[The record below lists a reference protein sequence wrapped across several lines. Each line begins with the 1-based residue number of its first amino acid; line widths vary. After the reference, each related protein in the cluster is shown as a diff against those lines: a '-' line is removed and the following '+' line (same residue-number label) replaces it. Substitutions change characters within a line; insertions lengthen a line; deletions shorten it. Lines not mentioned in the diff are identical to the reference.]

1 MSLLSLLFVLATA
14 YLAVFLEA
22 AFGGFRHL
30 VGVQLDLLPP
40 LMVYAALSGGMLTIT
55 VLAVAGGLLLDSI
68 SVNPLGVSV
77 LPLIA
82 VGVVIY
88 GGRELILRDQRFAQ
102 LVLGLAASTAV
113 PALTLI
119 ILMTTGHK
127 PLLGWGTLWQL
138 AVMGVGGALV
148 TPPCFHLFA
157 RLERA
162 LVHSRAPETS
172 FRADREIRRGR
183 R

>member
-1 MSLLSLLFVLATA
+1 MSWLSLVFVLIAA

-22 AFGGFRHL
+22 AFAGFRDL
-30 VGVQLDLLPP
+30 VGVQLDLLPA
-40 LMVYAALSGGMLTIT
+40 LMVYAALSGGILTVT
-55 VLAVAGGLLLDSI
+55 LLAVVGGLLFDSI
-68 SVNPLGVSV
+68 SANPLGVSV
-77 LPLIA
+77 LPLIFA
-82 VGVVIY
+82 GGAIHA
-88 GGRELILRDQRFAQ
+88 GRELILRDQRFAQ
-102 LVLGLAASTAV
+102 LFLGLAASTAV
-113 PALTLI
+113 PLLTLI

-138 AVMGVGGALV
+138 AVMGAGGALI

-162 LVHSRAPETS
+162 LIHSRAPETS

-183 R
+183 N